1 MFPFNDKYPSYNF
14 TRIKEV
20 KEERQVRKEKHFEGT
35 LTPQRGQNVWSFNL
49 STYDVKIVEPVNH
62 GVEMLTGAVLRKI
75 IMEKDCL
82 YCCAI
87 NRKNAER
94 KFMKMIAELTTK

>member
-1 MFPFNDKYPSYNF
+1 MFDKNKLPGAEL
-14 TRIKEV
+14 TRMV
-20 KEERQVRKEKHFEGT
+20 NERQVRTERRFEGT

-49 STYDVKIVEPVNH
+49 STYAIKIEEPQTV
-62 GVEMLTGAVLRKI
+62 GTDLLTGEILKKI
-75 IMEKDCL
+75 IMDKDCL

-94 KFMKMIAELTTK
+94 KFMKMITKMTAK